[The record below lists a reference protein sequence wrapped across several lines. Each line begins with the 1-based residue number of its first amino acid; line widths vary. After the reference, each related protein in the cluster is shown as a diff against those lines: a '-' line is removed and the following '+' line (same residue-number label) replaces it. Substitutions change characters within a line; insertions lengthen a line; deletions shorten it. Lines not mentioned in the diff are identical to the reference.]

1 MGQEQA
7 IQATDERS
15 RLLAAARAMVLKGEK
30 KFSISRLCEQ
40 AGLARAS
47 FAEYFSSRT
56 ELMAELMADA
66 ADGAPVAT
74 PVEMEASVEE
84 AGEAPVEEFGE
95 TFAAPSDD
103 APVETLAETSAEVS
117 VEAATDVR
125 PAQPTLFPMSA
136 ETSAE
141 ASVETP
147 VEIQVQAPAPAH
159 AAEVLPKAASEP
171 SVSTPD
177 AWLER
182 RLRVFER
189 ALSALEAKS
198 VTKEREQ
205 ARVIAEL
212 EEKLALFQGSAAA
225 ARPAAAAEAQPA
237 PVKPTLRKAR
247 VAPIEDMIARAE
259 KLPEK
264 SAEIPVVPAEAVQED
279 SEQPEAPAPAPEK
292 NPALLEVTPAR
303 AVSLSREEMAEVV
316 SLARGRAKAAA
327 AAELDAMP
335 PDRSRIRWLAVAG
348 LSLLVLFLFIGLSL
362 GKNSLTS
369 GANAATA
376 DAVQDDGVTPR
387 RSAQGPLAR
396 MTALADAGDSDAQAR
411 LALIYLKGDGVAAD
425 PAAALR
431 WARAAAETGQP
442 VAEYLM
448 GVFYNEGRVVRAD
461 EEAAFTWFSAAA
473 TKGNLKA
480 MHSLAIAYAQGQ
492 GTAKDE
498 KQAAEWFKCAAE
510 RGYVDSAFDL
520 ALLYERGLGVPQDT
534 KQALTWYGI
543 AAQLGDV
550 PAAERVVA
558 LQNQTSRQA
567 AVLAAFAAKNFTPL
581 TPLGGANRL

>member
-1 MGQEQA
+1 
-7 IQATDERS
+7 
-15 RLLAAARAMVLKGEK
+15 
-30 KFSISRLCEQ
+30 
-40 AGLARAS
+40 
-47 FAEYFSSRT
+47 
-56 ELMAELMADA
+56 
-66 ADGAPVAT
+66 
-74 PVEMEASVEE
+74 
-84 AGEAPVEEFGE
+84 
-95 TFAAPSDD
+95 
-103 APVETLAETSAEVS
+103 
-117 VEAATDVR
+117 
-125 PAQPTLFPMSA
+125 
-136 ETSAE
+136 
-141 ASVETP
+141 
-147 VEIQVQAPAPAH
+147 
-159 AAEVLPKAASEP
+159 
-171 SVSTPD
+171 
-177 AWLER
+177 
-182 RLRVFER
+182 
-189 ALSALEAKS
+189 LSALEAKA

-212 EEKLALFQGSAAA
+212 EEKLALFQVPPGA
-225 ARPAAAAEAQPA
+225 ARPAAQGEPGPSEAQPA
-237 PVKPTLRKAR
+237 PAKPTLRKAR
-247 VAPIEDMIARAE
+247 VTPIEDIARAE
-259 KLPEK
+259 TWPTSPSENL
-264 SAEIPVVPAEAVQED
+264 IPVVPAEAAPEE
-279 SEQPEAPAPAPEK
+279 SGQPEAAPEK
-292 NPALLEVTPAR
+292 KNEALLEVAPAR

-316 SLARGRAKAAA
+316 NLARERAKAAA
-327 AAELDAMP
+327 AAELEAPP

-376 DAVQDDGVTPR
+376 DAIQADGVTPR
-387 RSAQGPLAR
+387 RNAEGALAR
-396 MTALADAGDSDAQAR
+396 MTALADAGDADAQAR

-448 GVFYNEGRVVRAD
+448 GIFYREGKVVTAD
-461 EEAAFTWFSAAA
+461 DTAAFTWFSASA

-492 GTAKDE
+492 GTPADE
-498 KQAAEWFKCAAE
+498 KQAADWFRRAAE

-520 ALLYERGLGVPQDT
+520 ALLYERGLGVPQDM

-567 AVLAAFAAKNFTPL
+567 AVLAAFAAKNFTPM

>member
-40 AGLARAS
+40 AGLPRAS

-56 ELMAELMADA
+56 EMMAELMADA
-66 ADGAPVAT
+66 SDTAAEEMPAEIAGEQSVEDSGEESHEEFSGHFVEAEP
-74 PVEMEASVEE
+74 PVEAQPAGPIPMSVE
-84 AGEAPVEEFGE
+84 
-95 TFAAPSDD
+95 T
-103 APVETLAETSAEVS
+103 
-117 VEAATDVR
+117 
-125 PAQPTLFPMSA
+125 
-136 ETSAE
+136 
-141 ASVETP
+141 SVETP
-147 VEIQVQAPAPAH
+147 VQAPAQ

-198 VTKEREQ
+198 ATKEREQ

-212 EEKLALFQGSAAA
+212 EEKLALFQA
-225 ARPAAAAEAQPA
+225 PAAAERPAVQAEPA
-237 PVKPTLRKAR
+237 PAPKPTLRKAR
-247 VAPIEDMIARAE
+247 VTPIEDMIAR
-259 KLPEK
+259 PEK
-264 SAEIPVVPAEAVQED
+264 PVESPAPIPVATVAAEAVED
-279 SEQPEAPAPAPEK
+279 EAEQPVKPAPEK
-292 NPALLEVTPAR
+292 NPELLEITPAR
-303 AVSLSREEMAEVV
+303 PASLSREEMAEVV

-327 AAELDAMP
+327 AELEAQP

-376 DAVQDDGVTPR
+376 DAAQSDGVTPR
-387 RSAQGPLAR
+387 HSAEGALSR
-396 MTALADAGDSDAQAR
+396 MTALADAGDADAQAR
-411 LALIYLKGDGVAAD
+411 LALIYLKGEGAVAD

-431 WARAAAETGQP
+431 WARAAADAGQP

-448 GVFYNEGRVVRAD
+448 GVFYNEGKLVKAD
-461 EEAAFTWFSAAA
+461 DEVAFGWFSASA

-492 GTAKDE
+492 GTPKDE
-498 KQAAEWFKCAAE
+498 KAAAEWFKRAAE

-520 ALLYERGLGVPQDT
+520 ALLYERGLGVPQDI

-543 AAQLGDV
+543 AAQAGDV
-550 PAAERVVA
+550 PSAEKVVA
-558 LQNQTSRQA
+558 LQNQISRQG

>member
-15 RLLAAARAMVLKGEK
+15 RLLAAARAMVLQGEK

-40 AGLARAS
+40 AGLPRAS

-56 ELMAELMADA
+56 EMMAELMADA
-66 ADGAPVAT
+66 SDTAPAETV
-74 PVEMEASVEE
+74 VEMAGEQSVEE
-84 AGEAPVEEFGE
+84 AG
-95 TFAAPSDD
+95 
-103 APVETLAETSAEVS
+103 AESAEHSVG
-117 VEAATDVR
+117 VEAAVDVQ
-125 PAQPTLFPMSA
+125 PAEPAPIQISV

-141 ASVETP
+141 APLEACA
-147 VEIQVQAPAPAH
+147 EIPVQAPAQTRV
-159 AAEVLPKAASEP
+159 AEVLPKAASEP

-189 ALSALEAKS
+189 ALSALEAKAE
-198 VTKEREQ
+198 TKEREQ

-212 EEKLALFQGSAAA
+212 EEKLALFQAPAAET
-225 ARPAAAAEAQPA
+225 RPAVQVEPA
-237 PVKPTLRKAR
+237 PAPKPTLRKAR
-247 VAPIEDMIARAE
+247 VTPIEDMLAR
-259 KLPEK
+259 PEK
-264 SAEIPVVPAEAVQED
+264 AAESPAAIPIVTVPDEQDEA
-279 SEQPEAPAPAPEK
+279 EQPEAAKPAPEK

-303 AVSLSREEMAEVV
+303 PASLSREEMAEVV

-327 AAELDAMP
+327 AELESQP

-376 DAVQDDGVTPR
+376 DAAQIDGVTPR
-387 RSAQGPLAR
+387 HNAEGALSR
-396 MTALADAGDSDAQAR
+396 MTALADAGDADAQAR
-411 LALIYLKGDGVAAD
+411 LALIYLKGEGAPAD

-431 WARAAAETGQP
+431 WARAAADAGQP

-448 GVFYNEGRVVRAD
+448 GVFYSEGKVVKAD
-461 EEAAFTWFSAAA
+461 DEVAFNWFSTSA
-473 TKGNLKA
+473 TKGNLRA

-498 KQAAEWFKCAAE
+498 KQAGEWFKRAAE

-520 ALLYERGLGVPQDT
+520 ALLYERGLGVPQDI

-543 AAQLGDV
+543 AAQMGDV
-550 PAAERVVA
+550 PAAEKVVA
-558 LQNQTSRQA
+558 LQNQISRQG

>member
-15 RLLAAARAMVLKGEK
+15 RLLAAARAMVLKGER
-30 KFSISRLCEQ
+30 KFSISRLCGQ
-40 AGLARAS
+40 AGLPRAS

-66 ADGAPVAT
+66 AASDAAPGETV
-74 PVEMEASVEE
+74 VEIAIEESGEESDEE
-84 AGEAPVEEFGE
+84 AGDTFVEAP
-95 TFAAPSDD
+95 D
-103 APVETLAETSAEVS
+103 
-117 VEAATDVR
+117 EAAI
-125 PAQPTLFPMSA
+125 
-136 ETSAE
+136 
-141 ASVETP
+141 ETP
-147 VEIQVQAPAPAH
+147 VQVQPAEPAPAQIFFQAQPSIETPVQAPREAR
-159 AAEVLPKAASEP
+159 AAEVIPKTAPEP

-189 ALSALEAKS
+189 ALSALEAKAE
-198 VTKEREQ
+198 TKEREQ

-212 EEKLALFQGSAAA
+212 EEKLAQFQGPAGAQRPTTEGEPRPA
-225 ARPAAAAEAQPA
+225 EPAEPRPATPAKPALRKARVTPIEDLIVAPENSQQDLREAAAAEAPA
-237 PVKPTLRKAR
+237 P
-247 VAPIEDMIARAE
+247 E
-259 KLPEK
+259 
-264 SAEIPVVPAEAVQED
+264 EA
-279 SEQPEAPAPAPEK
+279 EQPKAAPEEK

-303 AVSLSREEMAEVV
+303 AVSLSRKEMAEVV
-316 SLARGRAKAAA
+316 NQARDRAKAAA
-327 AAELDAMP
+327 AELEAMP

-369 GANAATA
+369 GASAATA
-376 DAVQDDGVTPR
+376 DTVQDDGVAHR
-387 RSAQGPLAR
+387 QDAVGAVAR
-396 MTALADAGDSDAQAR
+396 MTALADAGDEDAQAR
-411 LALIYLKGDGVAAD
+411 LALLYLKGDGVAAD

-431 WARAAAETGQP
+431 WARAAAESGQP

-448 GVFYNEGRVVRAD
+448 GTFYRDGKVVQAD
-461 EEAAFTWFSAAA
+461 DVTAVTWFAAA
-473 TKGNLKA
+473 AAKGNLKA
-480 MHSLAIAYAQGQ
+480 MHNLAIAYAQGQ

-498 KQAAEWFKCAAE
+498 KQAAEWFKRAAE

-520 ALLYERGLGVPQDT
+520 ALLYERGLGVPQDM

-543 AAQLGDV
+543 AAQAGDM

-558 LQNQTSRQA
+558 LQNQISRQA
-567 AVLAAFAAKNFTPL
+567 ATLAAFAAKNFTPL

>member
-30 KFSISRLCEQ
+30 KFSISRLCGQ

-47 FAEYFSSRT
+47 FSEYFSSRT

-66 ADGAPVAT
+66 ADGAPAET
-74 PVEMEASVEE
+74 PVEIAGEDSVEEPGEESGEASVETFAEQSGQASGE
-84 AGEAPVEEFGE
+84 ALTEEFADTPIEAPVQ
-95 TFAAPSDD
+95 
-103 APVETLAETSAEVS
+103 VQLAE
-117 VEAATDVR
+117 
-125 PAQPTLFPMSA
+125 PIQISA

-141 ASVETP
+141 ASVEIP
-147 VEIQVQAPAPAH
+147 VEASVETQVQALAQRQ
-159 AAEVLPKAASEP
+159 AAETLPKAASEP

-189 ALSALEAKS
+189 ALSALEAKA

-212 EEKLALFQGSAAA
+212 EEKLSLFQV
-225 ARPAAAAEAQPA
+225 PAEAQPA
-237 PVKPTLRKAR
+237 PAKPLLRKAR
-247 VAPIEDMIARAE
+247 VTPIEDMIAR
-259 KLPEK
+259 PEK
-264 SAEIPVVPAEAVQED
+264 SPEKSPETSIVVVPAEAAQEEP
-279 SEQPEAPAPAPEK
+279 EQPEAAKPAPEK
-292 NPALLEVTPAR
+292 NPALLDVTPAR
-303 AVSLSREEMAEVV
+303 AVSLSREEMAEMVN
-316 SLARGRAKAAA
+316 LARGRAKAA

-376 DAVQDDGVTPR
+376 DTVQDDGVTPR
-387 RSAQGPLAR
+387 HSAEGPLAR
-396 MTALADAGDSDAQAR
+396 MTALADAGDTDAQAR

-448 GVFYNEGRVVRAD
+448 GVFYREGKVVQAD
-461 EEAAFTWFSAAA
+461 DTAAFTWFSASAI
-473 TKGNLKA
+473 KGNLKA

-492 GTAKDE
+492 GTPKDE
-498 KQAAEWFKCAAE
+498 KQAAEWFRRAAE

-520 ALLYERGLGVPQDT
+520 ALLYERGLGVPQDM

-543 AAQLGDV
+543 AAQAGDV

-567 AVLAAFAAKNFTPL
+567 AMLAAFAAKNFTPL

>member
-56 ELMAELMADA
+56 ELMAELMADVA
-66 ADGAPVAT
+66 EGAPVEA
-74 PVEMEASVEE
+74 PVEMAGEDSGEE
-84 AGEAPVEEFGE
+84 TGEAPVEEFGE
-95 TFAAPSDD
+95 TFAGQFAEAPY
-103 APVETLAETSAEVS
+103 ETSAEVS
-117 VEAATDVR
+117 VEASVEAPIEVQ
-125 PAQPTLFPMSA
+125 PAEPTLFQMSA

-141 ASVETP
+141 ASVET
-147 VEIQVQAPAPAH
+147 QVQAPAPAH

-225 ARPAAAAEAQPA
+225 PRATVPAEAQPA
-237 PVKPTLRKAR
+237 PATPTLRKAR
-247 VAPIEDMIARAE
+247 VAPIEHLIAP
-259 KLPEK
+259 PEK
-264 SAEIPVVPAEAVQED
+264 SSETVSASPVMVLPAETAPEE
-279 SEQPEAPAPAPEK
+279 SEQPEAARPAPEK

-316 SLARGRAKAAA
+316 NLARGRAKAA

-387 RSAQGPLAR
+387 RSAQGPLAH

-448 GVFYNEGRVVRAD
+448 GVFYNEGKVVRAD
-461 EEAAFTWFSAAA
+461 DEAAFTWFSAAA
-473 TKGNLKA
+473 IKGNLKA

-498 KQAAEWFKCAAE
+498 KQAAEWFKRAAE

>member
-15 RLLAAARAMVLKGEK
+15 RLLAAARAMVLKGET

-40 AGLARAS
+40 AGLPRAS
-47 FAEYFSSRT
+47 FSEYFSSRT
-56 ELMAELMADA
+56 EMMAELMADVS
-66 ADGAPVAT
+66 DTAPEET
-74 PVEMEASVEE
+74 PLEIAGEQSVEDAGEESAEHSVGVEASIEVPAEP
-84 AGEAPVEEFGE
+84 API
-95 TFAAPSDD
+95 PI
-103 APVETLAETSAEVS
+103 S
-117 VEAATDVR
+117 V
-125 PAQPTLFPMSA
+125 

-141 ASVETP
+141 APLEISVETP
-147 VEIQVQAPAPAH
+147 SVETQGQAPAQTR

-189 ALSALEAKS
+189 ALSALEAKAE
-198 VTKEREQ
+198 TKEREQ

-212 EEKLALFQGSAAA
+212 EEKLALFQAPAATQ
-225 ARPAAAAEAQPA
+225 RPAVQAEPA
-237 PVKPTLRKAR
+237 PAPKATLRKAR
-247 VAPIEDMIARAE
+247 VTPIEDMIAR
-259 KLPEK
+259 PEK
-264 SAEIPVVPAEAVQED
+264 AAETSAAIPIVTVPDEQDEA
-279 SEQPEAPAPAPEK
+279 EQPETAKPAPEK
-292 NPALLEVTPAR
+292 NPALLEVNPAR
-303 AVSLSREEMAEVV
+303 GVSLSREEMAEVV

-327 AAELDAMP
+327 AELEAQP

-369 GANAATA
+369 GASAATA
-376 DAVQDDGVTPR
+376 DAAQIDGVTPR
-387 RSAQGPLAR
+387 HDAEGALSR
-396 MTALADAGDSDAQAR
+396 MTALADAGDADAQAR
-411 LALIYLKGDGVAAD
+411 LALIYLKGEGAAAD

-431 WARAAAETGQP
+431 WARAAAEAGQP

-448 GVFYNEGRVVRAD
+448 GVFYSEGKVVKAD
-461 EEAAFTWFSAAA
+461 DEVAFGWFSTSA

-498 KQAAEWFKCAAE
+498 KQAAEWFRRAAE

-520 ALLYERGLGVPQDT
+520 ALLYERGLGVPQDM

-543 AAQLGDV
+543 AAQAGDV

-558 LQNQTSRQA
+558 LQNQISRQA

>member
-15 RLLAAARAMVLKGEK
+15 RLLAAARAMVLNGEK
-30 KFSISRLCEQ
+30 KFSISRLCGQ

-47 FAEYFSSRT
+47 FAEYFSSRA
-56 ELMAELMADA
+56 ELMAELMAEA
-66 ADGAPVAT
+66 ADGAPAET
-74 PVEMEASVEE
+74 PAEMAGEDSVEE
-84 AGEAPVEEFGE
+84 SVEDFGE
-95 TFAAPSDD
+95 TFAAQ
-103 APVETLAETSAEVS
+103 SAEAPF
-117 VEAATDVR
+117 ET
-125 PAQPTLFPMSA
+125 SA

-141 ASVETP
+141 ASVEAPIDVQPAEPAP
-147 VEIQVQAPAPAH
+147 VQMSAATSAEASVETQVQAPAPAH
-159 AAEVLPKAASEP
+159 AAEVLPKTASEP

-212 EEKLALFQGSAAA
+212 EEKLALFQGSASEP
-225 ARPAAAAEAQPA
+225 RPAAAAQAQPA
-237 PVKPTLRKAR
+237 PAKPILRKAR

-259 KLPEK
+259 TSSETV
-264 SAEIPVVPAEAVQED
+264 SASPIVVVPAETAQEE
-279 SEQPEAPAPAPEK
+279 SEQAEAPAPAPEK

-316 SLARGRAKAAA
+316 RLARGRAKAA

-335 PDRSRIRWLAVAG
+335 PDRGRIRWLAVAG

-448 GVFYNEGRVVRAD
+448 GVVYN
-461 EEAAFTWFSAAA
+461 
-473 TKGNLKA
+473 
-480 MHSLAIAYAQGQ
+480 
-492 GTAKDE
+492 
-498 KQAAEWFKCAAE
+498 
-510 RGYVDSAFDL
+510 
-520 ALLYERGLGVPQDT
+520 
-534 KQALTWYGI
+534 
-543 AAQLGDV
+543 
-550 PAAERVVA
+550 
-558 LQNQTSRQA
+558 
-567 AVLAAFAAKNFTPL
+567 
-581 TPLGGANRL
+581 

>member
-40 AGLARAS
+40 AGLPRAS

-56 ELMAELMADA
+56 EMMAELMADA
-66 ADGAPVAT
+66 SDTGPAETVVEIADDQ
-74 PVEMEASVEE
+74 SVEE
-84 AGEAPVEEFGE
+84 VGEGSAEHAVEAFIEAPVELQ
-95 TFAAPSDD
+95 AAEP
-103 APVETLAETSAEVS
+103 APIQISVETSD
-117 VEAATDVR
+117 EAPFEA
-125 PAQPTLFPMSA
+125 PL
-136 ETSAE
+136 E

-147 VEIQVQAPAPAH
+147 VQPPVQARE
-159 AAEVLPKAASEP
+159 AEVLPKAASEP

-198 VTKEREQ
+198 ATKEREQ

-212 EEKLALFQGSAAA
+212 EEKLALFQAPAAGS
-225 ARPAAAAEAQPA
+225 RPAAQAEPA
-237 PVKPTLRKAR
+237 PAPKPTLRKAR
-247 VAPIEDMIARAE
+247 VTPIEDMIAR
-259 KLPEK
+259 PEK
-264 SAEIPVVPAEAVQED
+264 AAESPAAIAVVAVADEQDEA
-279 SEQPEAPAPAPEK
+279 EQPAKPAPEK
-292 NPALLEVTPAR
+292 NPALLEITPAR
-303 AVSLSREEMAEVV
+303 PASLSREEMAEVV

-327 AAELDAMP
+327 AELEAEP

-376 DAVQDDGVTPR
+376 DAVQIDGVTPR
-387 RSAQGPLAR
+387 QNAEGALSR
-396 MTALADAGDSDAQAR
+396 MTALADAGDADAQAR
-411 LALIYLKGDGVAAD
+411 LALIYLKGEGAAAD

-431 WARAAAETGQP
+431 WARAAADAGQP

-448 GVFYNEGRVVRAD
+448 GVFYSEGKVVKAD
-461 EEAAFTWFSAAA
+461 DDVAFGWFSASA

-498 KQAAEWFKCAAE
+498 KAAAEWFKRAAE

-520 ALLYERGLGVPQDT
+520 ALLYERGLGVPQDI

-543 AAQLGDV
+543 AAQMGDV
-550 PAAERVVA
+550 PAAEKVVA
-558 LQNQTSRQA
+558 LQNQISRQG

-581 TPLGGANRL
+581 TPLGGANWL

>member
-30 KFSISRLCEQ
+30 KFSISRLCDQ

-66 ADGAPVAT
+66 AEGAPVEA
-74 PVEMEASVEE
+74 PVEDSVEE
-84 AGEAPVEEFGE
+84 TGEAPVEEFGE
-95 TFAAPSDD
+95 TFAEQSHEASGETSTEEFAG
-103 APVETLAETSAEVS
+103 APVEAPVELQPDEPAPVQTSAETPV
-117 VEAATDVR
+117 
-125 PAQPTLFPMSA
+125 
-136 ETSAE
+136 E
-141 ASVETP
+141 ASVET
-147 VEIQVQAPAPAH
+147 QVQAPAPAH

-212 EEKLALFQGSAAA
+212 EEKLALFQAPAAA
-225 ARPAAAAEAQPA
+225 PRPAAAAEAQPA
-237 PVKPTLRKAR
+237 PAKPTLRKAR
-247 VAPIEDMIARAE
+247 VAPIEDMIAR
-259 KLPEK
+259 PEK
-264 SAEIPVVPAEAVQED
+264 SSETVPASPVVVLPAETAQEEA
-279 SEQPEAPAPAPEK
+279 EQPEAARPAPEN

-316 SLARGRAKAAA
+316 SLARGRAKAA

-387 RSAQGPLAR
+387 RSAEGPLAR

-448 GVFYNEGRVVRAD
+448 GVFYNEGKVVRAD
-461 EEAAFTWFSAAA
+461 DEAAFTWFSAAA

-498 KQAAEWFKCAAE
+498 KQAAEWFKRAAE

>member
-30 KFSISRLCEQ
+30 KFSISRLCGQ

-47 FAEYFSSRT
+47 FSEYFSSRT

-66 ADGAPVAT
+66 ADGAAAET
-74 PVEMEASVEE
+74 PVEI
-84 AGEAPVEEFGE
+84 AGEDSVEEFGE
-95 TFAAPSDD
+95 ESGEESGQGSVETFAAQSGEASTDEFADTPIE
-103 APVETLAETSAEVS
+103 APVQVQPAEPIRISVETSAETS
-117 VEAATDVR
+117 VEI
-125 PAQPTLFPMSA
+125 P
-136 ETSAE
+136 
-141 ASVETP
+141 VET
-147 VEIQVQAPAPAH
+147 QVQALAQRQ
-159 AAEVLPKAASEP
+159 AAETLPKAASEP

-189 ALSALEAKS
+189 ALSALEAKA

-212 EEKLALFQGSAAA
+212 EEKLSLFQV
-225 ARPAAAAEAQPA
+225 PAEAQPA
-237 PVKPTLRKAR
+237 PAKPLLRKAR
-247 VAPIEDMIARAE
+247 VTPIEDMIAR
-259 KLPEK
+259 PEK
-264 SAEIPVVPAEAVQED
+264 SPEKSPETPIVVVPAEAAQEEP
-279 SEQPEAPAPAPEK
+279 EQPEAAKPAPEK
-292 NPALLEVTPAR
+292 NPALLDVTPAR
-303 AVSLSREEMAEVV
+303 AVSLSREEMAEMVN
-316 SLARGRAKAAA
+316 LARGRAKAA

-376 DAVQDDGVTPR
+376 DTVQDDGVTPR
-387 RSAQGPLAR
+387 HSAEGPLAR
-396 MTALADAGDSDAQAR
+396 MTALADAGDTDAQAR

-448 GVFYNEGRVVRAD
+448 GVFYREGKVVQAD
-461 EEAAFTWFSAAA
+461 DTAAFTWFSASA

-492 GTAKDE
+492 GTPKDE
-498 KQAAEWFKCAAE
+498 KQAAEWFRRAAE

-520 ALLYERGLGVPQDT
+520 ALLYERGLGVPQDM

-543 AAQLGDV
+543 AAQAGDA

-567 AVLAAFAAKNFTPL
+567 AMLAAFAAKNFTPL

>member
-1 MGQEQA
+1 MGHEQA

-30 KFSISRLCEQ
+30 KFSISRLCDQ
-40 AGLARAS
+40 AGLPRAS

-56 ELMAELMADA
+56 EMMAELMADA
-66 ADGAPVAT
+66 AQSDAAPEET
-74 PVEMEASVEE
+74 SVEIAGEQSVEE
-84 AGEAPVEEFGE
+84 AGEE
-95 TFAAPSDD
+95 
-103 APVETLAETSAEVS
+103 SAEEPAGHS
-117 VEAATDVR
+117 VEAEASVDVQ
-125 PAQPTLFPMSA
+125 PAEPAPVQISA
-136 ETSAE
+136 DTSAE
-141 ASVETP
+141 AHLEASPDTFVET
-147 VEIQVQAPAPAH
+147 QDQAPAQTY
-159 AAEVLPKAASEP
+159 AAETLPKAASEP

-198 VTKEREQ
+198 QTKEREQ

-212 EEKLALFQGSAAA
+212 EEKLASFQAPAAE
-225 ARPAAAAEAQPA
+225 ARPAVPAEPA
-237 PVKPTLRKAR
+237 PAQKPTLRKAR
-247 VAPIEDMIARAE
+247 VTPIEDMIAR
-259 KLPEK
+259 PEK
-264 SAEIPVVPAEAVQED
+264 PVETPAPIPVVTAEAVED
-279 SEQPEAPAPAPEK
+279 EAEQPKAVKPAPEK
-292 NPALLEVTPAR
+292 NPALLEITPAR
-303 AVSLSREEMAEVV
+303 PASLSREEMAEVM

-327 AAELDAMP
+327 AELEAQP
-335 PDRSRIRWLAVAG
+335 PDHSRIRWLAVAG

-376 DAVQDDGVTPR
+376 DAAQIDGVTPR
-387 RSAQGPLAR
+387 HNAEGGLSR
-396 MTALADAGDSDAQAR
+396 MTALADAGDADAQAR
-411 LALIYLKGDGVAAD
+411 LALIYLKGEGTATD

-431 WARAAAETGQP
+431 WARAAAEAGQP

-448 GVFYNEGRVVRAD
+448 GVFYNEGKVVKAD
-461 EEAAFTWFSAAA
+461 DELAFSWFSTSA

-492 GTAKDE
+492 GTPKDE
-498 KQAAEWFKCAAE
+498 KAAAEWFKRAAE

-520 ALLYERGLGVPQDT
+520 ALLYERGLGVPHDI

-543 AAQLGDV
+543 AAQAGDA
-550 PAAERVVA
+550 PAAEKVVT
-558 LQNQTSRQA
+558 LQNQISRQG